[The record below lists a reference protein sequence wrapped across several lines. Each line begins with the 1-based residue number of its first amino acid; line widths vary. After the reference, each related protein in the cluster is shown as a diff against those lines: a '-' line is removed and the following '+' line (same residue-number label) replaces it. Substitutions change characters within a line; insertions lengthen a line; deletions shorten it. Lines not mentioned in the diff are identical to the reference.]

1 MSSIKSVITSVFMLL
16 SVFAF
21 AQSEKNKTINHF
33 IGIQANPLLQQILSF
48 GGAAPVANPYLM
60 KYTLKPKKSPFELNV
75 GIGYDYES
83 TEQKN
88 GAKILIHDLSGRIGI
103 GYKKMITKKFECGIG
118 LDIAI
123 NNQTNKTTNIT
134 SFQFIGSIFLDSTIT
149 TTNSINSGFGGGF
162 QFNMA
167 YHLNQR
173 MLIGTEATYYY
184 LFQETKANNEII
196 NYRKDGFNPLVITTT
211 IDNSKNT
218 GRALDFNLPVAIFLI
233 VKF

>member
-1 MSSIKSVITSVFMLL
+1 MSSIKSILTSVFLL
-16 SVFAF
+16 VSVFAY
-21 AQSEKNKTINHF
+21 AQNEKDKKVNHF
-33 IGIQANPLLQQILSF
+33 IGIQANPLLQQILSL
-48 GGAAPVANPYLM
+48 GGAAPVSNPYLI
-60 KYTLKPKKSPFELNV
+60 KYTLKPNKIPFELNV

-83 TEQKN
+83 SEQKD

-118 LDIAI
+118 LDFAI

-134 SFQFIGSIFLDSTIT
+134 SFQFIGTNFLDSTVT
-149 TTNSINSGFGGGF
+149 TTNSINSASGGGF

-184 LFQETKANNEII
+184 LFQESKTNNEIV

-211 IDNSKNT
+211 TDNSKNI
-218 GRALDFNLPVAIFLI
+218 GSLLDFNLPVAIFLI